1 MTLEELLKPSQSSQT
16 DEEVSS
22 SEIDVELLL
31 SSPQATITA
40 TKPIIKKCFRVISPP
55 AKYTFK
61 TAILAVL
68 LQKMYSGV
76 LGGYLF
82 AYGKLEISPQ
92 KSYLCARNF

>member
-40 TKPIIKKCFRVISPP
+40 TKPIIKKRFRVISPP